1 MKGKPMTQGL
11 NIENLCIEVTRRCNM
26 MCEHCLRGDSQNI
39 DITQKII
46 NETLKDVRYI
56 GGITFT
62 GGEPTLH
69 LEAISYTLNI
79 CKTKG
84 IDVDHIYIVT
94 NGTNITD
101 EFIRILIDWYL
112 YCDDIDELFSV
123 AISQDQFHSD
133 IDKTNIRK
141 LKALRFF
148 HEDDKKNDFK
158 YGLINEGR
166 AANITSYAT
175 RELDTNPNIYGS
187 LDNDLLKI
195 YEPEIYIAAN
205 GDIKIGCDWAY
216 NNNITRIGN
225 ITKDNLYDCLKQCYT
240 EE

>member
-1 MKGKPMTQGL
+1 MTNNL
-11 NIENLCIEVTRRCNM
+11 AIDNLCIEVTRRCNM

-39 DITQKII
+39 DITHKII
-46 NETLKDVRYI
+46 NEALKNIQYI
-56 GGITFT
+56 NDITFT

-69 LEAISYTLNI
+69 LEAISYTLNV
-79 CKTKG
+79 CKTKN
-84 IDVDHIYIVT
+84 IEVDHIYIVT

-112 YCDDIDELFSV
+112 YCDDIDELFGV
-123 AISQDQFHSD
+123 AISQDPFHAD

-141 LKALRFF
+141 LKTLRFF

-166 AANITSYAT
+166 ATNITSYT
-175 RELDTNPNIYGS
+175 THNLNTNPTLYGS
-187 LDNDLLKI
+187 LDNDILKI
-195 YEPEIYIAAN
+195 YDSEVYIAAN

-216 NNNITRIGN
+216 DNNVTQIGN
-225 ITKDNLYDCLKQCYT
+225 VTKDNLYDCLTQHYT

>member
-1 MKGKPMTQGL
+1 MTQGL

-26 MCEHCLRGDSQNI
+26 MCEHCLRGNSQNI
-39 DITQKII
+39 DITHKII
-46 NETLKDVRYI
+46 NNALNNVRYI
-56 GGITFT
+56 DGITFT

-69 LEAISYTLNI
+69 LEAISYTLSV
-79 CKTKG
+79 CKTKN
-84 IDVDHIYIVT
+84 IAVDHIYIVT

-112 YCDDIDELFSV
+112 YCDDDDELFGV
-123 AISQDQFHSD
+123 AVSQDQFHSD
-133 IDKTNIRK
+133 IDKTNLRK

-148 HEDDKKNDFK
+148 HEDDKKTDFK

-175 RELDTNPNIYGS
+175 RDLDTNPTLYGT
-187 LDNDLLKI
+187 LQNDTLKVCDS
-195 YEPEIYIAAN
+195 EVYIAAN

-216 NNNITRIGN
+216 DNNITRIGN
-225 ITKDNLYDCLKQCYT
+225 VQTDNLYNCLKQHYT
-240 EE
+240 DE